1 MNLSR
6 IKIYGAGSIGNHLAN
21 AARTLGMS
29 VCVVDRDREA
39 LRRMREEI
47 YPARYGSWD
56 EGIQQFDGDNDPEA
70 GFDLICVG
78 TPPSAHVPL
87 ALKALKE
94 KPKAIQVEK
103 PLCMPDMASASELRQ
118 LAHDNGV
125 KVFVGYDHVVGKSAR
140 QAVEMVKSGVIGDV
154 LTLDVEFRE
163 FWGGIFAAHP
173 WLAGPHDSYLGFW
186 KQGGGASGEHSHALN
201 LWQHLAREFGF
212 GRVSK
217 VDALMR
223 YVTNDRVD
231 YDELCSLH
239 VTTDTGFC
247 GRVIQDVVTQ
257 PVRKVAIIQGNKGT
271 LTIHVSHSKAG
282 DALILHLTGQEPV
295 ITPVAKT
302 RPDDFIEE
310 LKHIDASLNPG
321 APVSPLDLDY
331 GLDTMMVV
339 AAAHRSHA
347 EGRRMVLPTPPDY
360 SLDSLQFA

>member
-21 AARTLGMS
+21 AARTLGLS
-29 VCVVDRDREA
+29 VCVVDRDPEA

-47 YPARYGSWD
+47 YPARYGRWD
-56 EGIQQFDGDNDPEA
+56 ESIEQFTPENEPIG

-78 TPPSAHVPL
+78 TPPAAHLPL

-103 PLCMPDMASASELRQ
+103 PLCMPDMESAAELRQ
-118 LAHDNGV
+118 LALDNGV
-125 KVFVGYDHVVGKSAR
+125 KVFVGYDHVVGKSVR
-140 QAVEMVKSGVIGDV
+140 QAVELVRSGVIGDV

-212 GRVSK
+212 GRISK

-223 YVTNDRVD
+223 YVTNEKVD

-239 VTTDTGFC
+239 VITDTGFC

-271 LTIHVSHSKAG
+271 LTIHVNHSKAG
-282 DALILHLTGQEPV
+282 DALNVHLTGKEPEV
-295 ITPVAKT
+295 TIVSKT

-310 LKHIDASLNPG
+310 LRHIDASLDAG

-347 EGRRMVLPTPPDY
+347 QGRRLVIPAAPDY
-360 SLDSLQFA
+360 SLDSLQPV